1 MASQRRLFWKSAA
14 GYQVVFSYRSTFRRE
29 SSTTCPLLT
38 PLGVFPRSS
47 DSLSCYSFE
56 QVDSVCLMED
66 FENEVSA
73 GMEPAA
79 MAVRRCCQSTHK
91 IKLKFEHHAGQTQTT
106 RLVVWGLHVIIFLR
120 LDLINLDYNALTEQL
135 CTVMGYCTAL
145 KTSDDSDY
153 FKADPATSIISN
165 EPETVDHFYIVYSQI
180 SRFTSVSQLSV
191 HP

>member
-1 MASQRRLFWKSAA
+1 
-14 GYQVVFSYRSTFRRE
+14 
-29 SSTTCPLLT
+29 
-38 PLGVFPRSS
+38 
-47 DSLSCYSFE
+47 
-56 QVDSVCLMED
+56 MED

-79 MAVRRCCQSTHK
+79 MAVRLCCQSTHK
-91 IKLKFEHHAGQTQTT
+91 IKLKFEHHAGQTQT
-106 RLVVWGLHVIIFLR
+106 RLVVSGLHVIIFLR

-165 EPETVDHFYIVYSQI
+165 ELETVDHLDIVYSQM
-180 SRFTSVSQLSV
+180 SRFTSVSQSSV